1 MKKNRLGNTDLYVS
15 PVAFGVMTMGRS
27 QMDLPL
33 DEGAELIRYAFAK
46 GINFFDTAQYYE
58 TYPYIREAFRTLGTS
73 ASGAG
78 RPVICTKS
86 LCLSYEEMEY
96 AIEEAL
102 REMEIDRIDIFLLNQ
117 IFNFCCYCRCFTCT
131 CTCDNKTI
139 ILISKNNTALIIV

>member
-1 MKKNRLGNTDLYVS
+1 MLSKKQKIYLSVVRSKIMKKNRLGNTDLYVS

-27 QMDLPL
+27 QLDLPL
-33 DEGAELIRYAFAK
+33 EEGAELIRYAFAK

-86 LCLSYEEMEY
+86 LCLSYEE
-96 AIEEAL
+96 IGVCH
-102 REMEIDRIDIFLLNQ
+102 RRGIKRNGDRQDRYL
-117 IFNFCCYCRCFTCT
+117 
-131 CTCDNKTI
+131 
-139 ILISKNNTALIIV
+139 SSP